1 MALDAQ
7 QQADVLFYLGWPGT
21 TNLVGNTNYNKIVV
35 DRMTQTTPEVD
46 ARVVL
51 LLDEIAA
58 VRTKL
63 TGSTGRALV
72 KRVGDIELNTGEAVL
87 LKSDYKRLLRDL
99 SSLLDIEILGSGS
112 GMCIGLC
119 V

>member
-1 MALDAQ
+1 MSLDAQ

-46 ARVVL
+46 ARVASL
-51 LLDEIAA
+51 LIEIEN

-72 KRVGDIELNTGEAVL
+72 KKVGDIELNTGEATL

-99 SSLLDIEILGSGS
+99 SSLLDIEMLGGS
-112 GMCIGLC
+112 SICIGLC

>member
-1 MALDAQ
+1 MSLDSQ

-46 ARVVL
+46 ARVTSL
-51 LLDEIAA
+51 LAEIES

-72 KRVGDIELNTGEAVL
+72 KRVGDIELNTGEAML

-99 SSLLDIEILGSGS
+99 SSLLDIEMLRMGSGI
-112 GMCIGLC
+112 CIGL
-119 V
+119 VV